1 MASQEDLAALRHFY
15 DEVARGNFWV
25 GKDVFDPAIEWTWWP
40 SLSAVTGDR
49 TYRGLSE
56 VEAATKDWL
65 QSWEWFRIELEELI
79 DAGEDVVALTRAR
92 GRPRGATSDVIA
104 RGAEIWTMRAGKA
117 IAHRSYDSWE
127 EALQSCGVQR

>member
-1 MASQEDLAALRHFY
+1 MASEADLAALKHFY

-25 GKDVFDPAIEWTWWP
+25 GKEVFDPAIEWRWWP

-49 TYRGLSE
+49 TYRGLRE

-65 QSWEWFRIELEELI
+65 RSWEWFRIELQELI
-79 DAGEDVVALTRAR
+79 DAGEKVVALTRAR

-104 RGAEIWTMRAGKA
+104 VAAEVW
-117 IAHRSYDSWE
+117 
-127 EALQSCGVQR
+127 